1 MATLQLNHI
10 ARETS
15 DVARLAAFYEA
26 VLGFERIPSPTY
38 SGFQVA
44 WLRLPS
50 SPDVALHL
58 IERDP
63 AAAPVA
69 VGPGAEGAPPSQLPR
84 RHHLAFSVADYD
96 GFVTGLKARGTDV
109 FEKSQPDGRTR
120 QVFFFDPDGERR
132 PARFCGDQARSQSPH
147 PVLPF
152 LFIKINEKTGPCLLQ
167 LARELQLFKNSQLR
181 KF

>member
-26 VLGFERIPSPTY
+26 VLGFERVPSPTY

-44 WLRLPS
+44 WLRLPG

-69 VGPGAEGAPPSQLPR
+69 VGPGAEGAPPAQLPR

-96 GFVTGLKARGTDV
+96 GFVTGLKARGTEL
-109 FEKSQPDGRTR
+109 FEKTQPDGRTR
-120 QVFFFDPDGERR
+120 QVFFFDPDGERC
-132 PARFCGDQARSQSPH
+132 PAPRVSISTRFAVIERGYGGRASVCVACFPH
-147 PVLPF
+147 RR
-152 LFIKINEKTGPCLLQ
+152 IDEKLGSCLLR
-167 LARELQLFKNSQLR
+167 LAGQV
-181 KF
+181 

>member
-26 VLGFERIPSPTY
+26 VLGFERVPSPAY
-38 SGFQVA
+38 SGFQVT
-44 WLRLPS
+44 WLRLPG

-63 AAAPVA
+63 TAAPVA

-96 GFVTGLKARGTDV
+96 GFVTGLKAHGTEL
-109 FEKSQPDGRTR
+109 FEKTQPDGRTR
-120 QVFFFDPDGERR
+120 QVFFFDPDGNGLEVTSS
-132 PARFCGDQARSQSPH
+132 AAGSAAGSD
-147 PVLPF
+147 
-152 LFIKINEKTGPCLLQ
+152 K
-167 LARELQLFKNSQLR
+167 
-181 KF
+181 

>member
-26 VLGFERIPSPTY
+26 VLGFERVPSPAY

-44 WLRLPS
+44 WLRFPN
-50 SPDVALHL
+50 SPGVALHL

-96 GFVTGLKARGTDV
+96 GFLTGLKARGTEL
-109 FEKSQPDGRTR
+109 FEKTQPDGRTR
-120 QVFFFDPDGERR
+120 QVFFFDPDGNGLEVTSSG
-132 PARFCGDQARSQSPH
+132 AGSD
-147 PVLPF
+147 
-152 LFIKINEKTGPCLLQ
+152 K
-167 LARELQLFKNSQLR
+167 
-181 KF
+181 

>member
-15 DVARLAAFYEA
+15 DVVRLAAFYEA

-63 AAAPVA
+63 AAAPAA

-96 GFVTGLKARGTDV
+96 GFVTGLKARGTEV
-109 FEKSQPDGRTR
+109 FEKTQPDGRTR
-120 QVFFFDPDGERR
+120 QVFFFDPDGNTSANTACKMRWKLDM
-132 PARFCGDQARSQSPH
+132 FLGQASFR
-147 PVLPF
+147 
-152 LFIKINEKTGPCLLQ
+152 KINKSEALLT
-167 LARELQLFKNSQLR
+167 LLFG
-181 KF
+181 

>member
-26 VLGFERIPSPTY
+26 VLGFERVPSPAY

-44 WLRLPS
+44 WLRLPG

-63 AAAPVA
+63 TAAPVA
-69 VGPGAEGAPPSQLPR
+69 VGPGAEGAPPAQLTR

-96 GFVTGLKARGTDV
+96 GFVTGLKARGTEL
-109 FEKSQPDGRTR
+109 FEKTQPDGRTR
-120 QVFFFDPDGERR
+120 QVFFFDPDGERCTALDISVSSLFDGDRERLRR
-132 PARFCGDQARSQSPH
+132 PRFC
-147 PVLPF
+147 LC
-152 LFIKINEKTGPCLLQ
+152 CLLSSSSN
-167 LARELQLFKNSQLR
+167 R
-181 KF
+181 